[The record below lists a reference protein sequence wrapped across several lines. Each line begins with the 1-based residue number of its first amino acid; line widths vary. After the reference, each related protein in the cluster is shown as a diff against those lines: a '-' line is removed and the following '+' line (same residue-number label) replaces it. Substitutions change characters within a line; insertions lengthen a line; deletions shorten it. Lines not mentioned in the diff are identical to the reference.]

1 MNLPLPLAARPTV
14 RDRGAHGNDHIIE
27 TLQWQC
33 RFSSRALALQQQD
46 RLSKFL
52 SGPGAALLQEL
63 FERISPAG
71 EVWRIDRLEID
82 LGSLPADAT
91 LTDWAARLREPL
103 WNALLRLR
111 AESTGDAR
119 PRRAMIDRD
128 APGTAAAPSSAMA
141 HELDSFLYYVAR
153 GHLPWSMRRLATRD
167 LGSWLAR
174 LAQRT
179 GPRLWTQL
187 QQLPRP
193 AQTLARLCQITP
205 YSGLQALLAVRNHE
219 LASSLELLD
228 QQLLTPLRARGRLS
242 AYPMQQL
249 QQEWRAAGLQALW
262 GHSGGSLSTDRLQR
276 LVQTINATLTAR
288 LGSGWRGQWQ
298 PTAARA
304 VPRNALSLTRT
315 LIGAVAGVPAATH
328 APERPAVQAQAL
340 ATQTTQAPHVLQAA
354 MTQLLDT
361 LAGRRVLTAERQ
373 QALLQALRSWQPQRL
388 RHCLQQAARRRATRE
403 HWAQAL
409 NSAQLWQLLQACRE
423 DATDANPPP
432 AAPTS
437 DAASA
442 ATDAAASWA
451 ESLRQFAL
459 ARQRAGAPLS
469 LSQLQ
474 TQLLAYTLRHVVLGG
489 ALPQDH
495 VAWQALWRRGWQT
508 LSDSTSPSPHA
519 TPSTADDAETSQF
532 LPAVDRAANTRAGA
546 LDADSTP
553 TWTALLAL
561 PPRAYAA
568 ALLRWAASPVRT
580 APVLSE
586 PTAASN
592 LPPQNESPPPRR
604 ALLAAYVRAAQHSSR
619 LSTGLPPSALITRW
633 RTELAAQV
641 RQAPQQLSQADLAA
655 RRRRWQA
662 EAQQND
668 AVVAAPSTRTAGT
681 TETPPRPAPAAVV
694 ATAQAQRLS
703 APPTAAP
710 DVAALVREW
719 LQSEVNFDAARHW
732 SRALRFVPLQLQAE
746 VLRWVRQ
753 QSWRLRIAAEWSS
766 VRKLELLQLL
776 SLTRPDGGRDGGW
789 RDRWQD
795 AAKHWS
801 WLPYAIRAWAHSHR
815 DAWREASLAHPTM
828 DPGSSTDHNEAPA
841 ALIAWLWRSAIEWA
855 VLNPNVAATPNAMRQ
870 HWQHALSALR
880 AAEPSRGA
888 ARAAS
893 NAEPMA
899 GMPPARITERLHA
912 LLAMPASD
920 FRLPQRLALAALLDN
935 DDACA
940 TWLQD
945 YAEPARWALLQRQ
958 FPSAYA
964 TLVASSADLF
974 SALATLLPQLSDDER
989 RHWHWQ
995 FLAQHLFVEGLPATP
1010 ALLGRRYAMRLR
1022 QYDFD
1027 RNGNASVSLQRWLHR
1042 LSLALPAA
1050 SANTPRRTPSLS
1062 QALQQPVTASEQ
1074 WEASLTPPQRG
1085 TETTAT
1091 PANHP
1096 PAAPI
1101 SGSDDAPIYIENAG
1115 LVLLAAYA
1123 QRLFGTLGLLNGN
1136 VFVDAAAQQRAV
1148 HSLAYLVSGDCAGDE
1163 TAWVLNKLLCGLAIA
1178 DPVPTCAD
1186 FDAGTR
1192 DLLDSLLR
1200 AVIEHW
1206 KTLGQT
1212 SIAGLRESFLQR
1224 TGRLSQRDGEH
1235 GRNWHL
1241 KVAPRAFD
1249 VLLDRLPWRY
1259 STIKLPWMAEALYV
1273 EWH

>member
-14 RDRGAHGNDHIIE
+14 RDSGTRGNDHIIE

-33 RFSSRALALQQQD
+33 RFSSRALAVQQQD

-52 SGPGAALLQEL
+52 RGPGAALLQEL

-82 LGSLPADAT
+82 LGPLPADAT
-91 LTDWAARLREPL
+91 LADWAAQLREPL

-111 AESTGDAR
+111 AESTGSAR
-119 PRRAMIDRD
+119 LRLATIDRD

-141 HELDSFLYYVAR
+141 HELDNFLYYVGR

-179 GPRLWTQL
+179 GPQLWTQL

-242 AYPMQQL
+242 AYQMQQL

-298 PTAARA
+298 PPAPRA
-304 VPRNALSLTRT
+304 VSRNALSLTRT
-315 LIGAVAGVPAATH
+315 LIGAIAGVPAAIR
-328 APERPAVQAQAL
+328 APERPAAQAQAL
-340 ATQTTQAPHVLQAA
+340 AVQTTQAPHLLQAA
-354 MTQLLDT
+354 MMQLFDA
-361 LAGRRVLTAERQ
+361 LAGRRVLTPERQ
-373 QALLQALRSWQPQRL
+373 QALLQALRGWQPQRL
-388 RHCLQQAARRRATRE
+388 RHELQQAARRRATRE
-403 HWAQAL
+403 QWAQVL
-409 NSAQLWQLLQACRE
+409 SSAQLWQLLQAFRE
-423 DATDANPPP
+423 DASDANPPL

-437 DAASA
+437 DAATV

-495 VAWQALWRRGWQT
+495 VAWQALWRRGWQA
-508 LSDSTSPSPHA
+508 LSESTSPLPHA
-519 TPSTADDAETSQF
+519 ITSTDDDAETSQF
-532 LPAVDRAANTRAGA
+532 PAAVDRAANTAA
-546 LDADSTP
+546 DVPDADSNTA
-553 TWTALLAL
+553 WAALLAL
-561 PPRAYAA
+561 PPRAYTA
-568 ALLRWAASPVRT
+568 ALLCWAESPVRT
-580 APVLSE
+580 APV
-586 PTAASN
+586 PTELAAAGNS
-592 LPPQNESPPPRR
+592 PSQNEPPPPRR
-604 ALLAAYVRAAQHSSR
+604 ALLAAYVRAAQHGSR

-641 RQAPQQLSQADLAA
+641 RQAPQQLSQADLAV

-662 EAQQND
+662 EAQQNA
-668 AVVAAPSTRTAGT
+668 AVIATPSTRSARAA
-681 TETPPRPAPAAVV
+681 ETPPQSAPAVT
-694 ATAQAQRLS
+694 TAAAQSPRLP
-703 APPTAAP
+703 APPTTAP

-815 DAWREASLAHPTM
+815 AAWHEASSDHPAT
-828 DPGSSTDHNEAPA
+828 DPGSSADHNEAPA
-841 ALIAWLWRSAIEWA
+841 SLLAWLWRSAIEWA

-880 AAEPSRGA
+880 AAEAASGA
-888 ARAAS
+888 MHAAS
-893 NAEPMA
+893 NPAPMA
-899 GMPPARITERLHA
+899 GMPPVRVAERVHT

-935 DDACA
+935 DAACA

-945 YAEPARWALLQRQ
+945 YTEPARWALLQRQ
-958 FPSAYA
+958 FPSAYT

-974 SALATLLPQLSDDER
+974 TALAALLPQLSDDER

-995 FLAQHLFVEGLPATP
+995 FLAQHLFVEGLPAAP

-1050 SANTPRRTPSLS
+1050 SANTPRPTPSLS

-1085 TETTAT
+1085 TETTT
-1091 PANHP
+1091 PTNHP
-1096 PAAPI
+1096 PAAPV
-1101 SGSDDAPIYIENAG
+1101 SGGDDAPVYVENAG

-1123 QRLFGTLGLLNGN
+1123 QRLFGTLGLLDGN
-1136 VFVDAAAQQRAV
+1136 VFVDATAQQRAV

-1206 KTLGQT
+1206 KTLGNT

-1241 KVAPRAFD
+1241 KVEPRAFD

-1259 STIKLPWMAEALYV
+1259 STIKLPWMTEPLYV
-1273 EWH
+1273 EWR

>member
-1 MNLPLPLAARPTV
+1 VNLPLPLAARPTV
-14 RDRGAHGNDHIIE
+14 RDRGTHGNDHIIE

-33 RFSSRALALQQQD
+33 RFSSRALAVQQQD

-52 SGPGAALLQEL
+52 RGPGAALLQEL

-82 LGSLPADAT
+82 LGPLPADAT
-91 LTDWAARLREPL
+91 LADWAAQLREPL

-111 AESTGDAR
+111 AESTGSAR
-119 PRRAMIDRD
+119 LRLATIDRD

-141 HELDSFLYYVAR
+141 HELDNFLYYVGR

-179 GPRLWTQL
+179 GPQLWTQL

-242 AYPMQQL
+242 AYQMQQL

-288 LGSGWRGQWQ
+288 LGSGWRDQWQ
-298 PTAARA
+298 PPAPRA

-315 LIGAVAGVPAATH
+315 LIGAIAGVPAAIR
-328 APERPAVQAQAL
+328 APERPAAQAQAL
-340 ATQTTQAPHVLQAA
+340 AVQTTQAPHLLQAA
-354 MTQLLDT
+354 MMQLFDA
-361 LAGRRVLTAERQ
+361 LAGRRTLAPERQ
-373 QALLQALRSWQPQRL
+373 QALLQALRGWQPQRL
-388 RHCLQQAARRRATRE
+388 RHELQQAARRRATRE
-403 HWAQAL
+403 QWAQVL
-409 NSAQLWQLLQACRE
+409 SSAQLWQLLQAFRE
-423 DATDANPPP
+423 DASDANPPL

-437 DAASA
+437 DAATA

-495 VAWQALWRRGWQT
+495 VAWQALWRRGWQA
-508 LSDSTSPSPHA
+508 LSESTSPLPHA
-519 TPSTADDAETSQF
+519 ITSTDDDAETSQF
-532 LPAVDRAANTRAGA
+532 PAAVDRAANTAA
-546 LDADSTP
+546 DVPDADSNTA
-553 TWTALLAL
+553 WAALLAL
-561 PPRAYAA
+561 PPRAYTA
-568 ALLRWAASPVRT
+568 ALLCWAESPVRT
-580 APVLSE
+580 ASVPSE
-586 PTAASN
+586 LAAASDS
-592 LPPQNESPPPRR
+592 PSQNESPPPRR

-619 LSTGLPPSALITRW
+619 LSTGLPPSALISRW

-641 RQAPQQLSQADLAA
+641 RQAPQQLSQADLAV

-662 EAQQND
+662 EARQNA
-668 AVVAAPSTRTAGT
+668 AVIATPSNRSARAA
-681 TETPPRPAPAAVV
+681 ETPPQSAPAV
-694 ATAQAQRLS
+694 ATASAQSPRLP
-703 APPTAAP
+703 APPTTAP

-801 WLPYAIRAWAHSHR
+801 WLPYAIRAWSHSR
-815 DAWREASLAHPTM
+815 RAAWYEASSDHAAM
-828 DPGSSTDHNEAPA
+828 DNDSSTDHNEAPA
-841 ALIAWLWRSAIEWA
+841 SLLAWLWRSAIEWA

-880 AAEPSRGA
+880 AAEAASGA
-888 ARAAS
+888 MHAAS
-893 NAEPMA
+893 NPAPMA
-899 GMPPARITERLHA
+899 AMPPVRVAERLHT
-912 LLAMPASD
+912 LLTMPASD

-935 DDACA
+935 DAACA

-945 YAEPARWALLQRQ
+945 YTEPARWALLQRQ
-958 FPSAYA
+958 FPSAYTA
-964 TLVASSADLF
+964 LVASSADLF
-974 SALATLLPQLSDDER
+974 TALAALLPQLSDDER

-995 FLAQHLFVEGLPATP
+995 FLAQHLFVEGLPAAP

-1027 RNGNASVSLQRWLHR
+1027 RNGNASVSLQRWLQR

-1050 SANTPRRTPSLS
+1050 GANTPRPTPSLS

-1074 WEASLTPPQRG
+1074 WEASLTPPQRR
-1085 TETTAT
+1085 TETTT
-1091 PANHP
+1091 PTNHP
-1096 PAAPI
+1096 PAAPV
-1101 SGSDDAPIYIENAG
+1101 SGSDDAPVYVENAG

-1206 KTLGQT
+1206 KTLGNT

-1241 KVAPRAFD
+1241 KVEPRAFD

-1259 STIKLPWMAEALYV
+1259 STIKLPWMTEPLYV
-1273 EWH
+1273 EWR

>member
-1 MNLPLPLAARPTV
+1 VNLPLPLAARPTV
-14 RDRGAHGNDHIIE
+14 RDSGTRGNDHIIE

-33 RFSSRALALQQQD
+33 RFSSRALAVQQQD

-82 LGSLPADAT
+82 LGHLPADAT
-91 LTDWAARLREPL
+91 LADWAARLREPL

-111 AESTGDAR
+111 AESTGSAR
-119 PRRAMIDRD
+119 LRLATIDRD

-141 HELDSFLYYVAR
+141 HELDNFLYYVGR

-242 AYPMQQL
+242 AYQMQQL

-288 LGSGWRGQWQ
+288 LGSSWRGQWQ
-298 PTAARA
+298 PTAAPRA

-315 LIGAVAGVPAATH
+315 LIGAVAGVSAAIR
-328 APERPAVQAQAL
+328 APERPAAQAQAL
-340 ATQTTQAPHVLQAA
+340 AVQTTQAPHVLQAA
-354 MTQLLDT
+354 MMQLLDA
-361 LAGRRVLTAERQ
+361 LAGRRVLTPERQ
-373 QALLQALRSWQPQRL
+373 QALLQALRGWQPQRL
-388 RHCLQQAARRRATRE
+388 RHELQQAARRRSTRE
-403 HWAQAL
+403 QWTQVL
-409 NSAQLWQLLQACRE
+409 SSAQLWQLLQAFRE

-437 DAASA
+437 DAATA

-474 TQLLAYTLRHVVLGG
+474 TQLLAYTLRHAALGG

-495 VAWQALWRRGWQT
+495 VAWQALWRRGWQA
-508 LSDSTSPSPHA
+508 LSDSTSPSRRAA
-519 TPSTADDAETSQF
+519 TSIVADAETSRF
-532 LPAVDRAANTRAGA
+532 PAVVDRAANTSADA
-546 LDADSTP
+546 PDADSYTA
-553 TWTALLAL
+553 WAALLAL
-561 PPRAYAA
+561 PPRAYTA
-568 ALLRWAASPVRT
+568 ALLRWAESPVRT
-580 APVLSE
+580 AAVPRE
-586 PTAASN
+586 PTTADSS
-592 LPPQNESPPPRR
+592 PPRKESPPRR

-633 RTELAAQV
+633 RIELAAQV

-668 AVVAAPSTRTAGT
+668 AAIATPSTRSARTA
-681 TETPPRPAPAAVV
+681 ETPSRSAPAV
-694 ATAQAQRLS
+694 ATAAAQSPRLP
-703 APPTAAP
+703 APPTTAP

-753 QSWRLRIAAEWSS
+753 QSWRLCIAAEWSS

-801 WLPYAIRAWAHSHR
+801 WLPYAIRAWARSHR
-815 DAWREASLAHPTM
+815 DAWREASSDHPAL
-828 DPGSSTDHNEAPA
+828 DPSSAADHNEAPA
-841 ALIAWLWRSAIEWA
+841 SLLAWLWRSAIEWA

-880 AAEPSRGA
+880 AAEAASGA
-888 ARAAS
+888 ARAGS
-893 NAEPMA
+893 NPAPMA
-899 GMPPARITERLHA
+899 GMPPARVTERLHA
-912 LLAMPASD
+912 LLTTPASD
-920 FRLPQRLALAALLDN
+920 FRLPQRLTLAALLDN
-935 DDACA
+935 DAACA
-940 TWLQD
+940 AWLQD
-945 YAEPARWALLQRQ
+945 YTEPARWALLQRQ

-964 TLVASSADLF
+964 TLVTSSADLLT
-974 SALATLLPQLSDDER
+974 ALAALLPQLSDDER

-995 FLAQHLFVEGLPATP
+995 FLAQHLFVEGLPAAP

-1022 QYDFD
+1022 QYDSD

-1050 SANTPRRTPSLS
+1050 SANTPRPTPSLS
-1062 QALQQPVTASEQ
+1062 EALQQPVSASEQ

-1085 TETTAT
+1085 TETTT

-1096 PAAPI
+1096 PAAPV
-1101 SGSDDAPIYIENAG
+1101 SGSDDAPVYIENAG

-1148 HSLAYLVSGDCAGDE
+1148 HSLAYLVSGDCTGDE

-1192 DLLDSLLR
+1192 DLLDSLLC

-1241 KVAPRAFD
+1241 KVEPRAFD

-1273 EWH
+1273 EWR